1 MEPDGGPI
9 VLVGAPGAGK
19 TTVGQALAER
29 LGVGFADVDSVI
41 VDRAGKPIAE
51 IFADDGEE
59 AFRALEEQVTAEL
72 LGAPGVLALGGGAVL
87 SPRTRSALRGR
98 RVVWLR
104 VGLAAAV
111 KRVGMDTARP
121 LLLGN
126 VRGRLLG
133 LLKERAPLYAEVATQ
148 VIDTDELD
156 PDTVAE
162 RITTGLGARPGV
174 IGAPRGVPGGSTPL
188 A

>member
-1 MEPDGGPI
+1 MSPETISPEPVEGRTSTGSARI

-19 TTVGQALAER
+19 TTIGRALADR
-29 LGVGFADVDSVI
+29 LGVGFADVDAVI
-41 VDRAGKPIAE
+41 VDRVGKPIAE
-51 IFADDGEE
+51 IFADQGED
-59 AFRALEEQVTAEL
+59 AFRALEEEITAEL
-72 LGAPGVLALGGGAVL
+72 LDRTGVLALGGGAVL

-104 VGLAAAV
+104 VGLTAAV

-126 VRGRLLG
+126 VRGRLLA
-133 LLKERAPLYAEVATQ
+133 LLNERAPLYAEVASE

-156 PDTVAE
+156 PAAITD
-162 RITTGLGARPGV
+162 RILARDD
-174 IGAPRGVPGGSTPL
+174 
-188 A
+188 

>member
-1 MEPDGGPI
+1 M
-9 VLVGAPGAGK
+9 LVGAPGAGK
-19 TTVGQALAER
+19 TTVGQAVADR
-29 LGVGFADVDSVI
+29 LGLGFTDVDAVI

-72 LGAPGVLALGGGAVL
+72 LEQPGVLALGGGAVL
-87 SPRTRSALRGR
+87 SARTRAALRGR

-104 VGLAAAV
+104 VGLTAAV

-126 VRGRLLG
+126 VRGRLLA
-133 LLKERAPLYAEVATQ
+133 LLNERAPLYAEVATQ
-148 VIDTDELD
+148 VIDTDELH
-156 PDTVAE
+156 PAEVAE
-162 RITTGLGARPGV
+162 RIASSDG
-174 IGAPRGVPGGSTPL
+174 
-188 A
+188 